1 MHAVSYVGILIAAG
15 LGIWVYLDAKRLRDR
30 DIVVGS
36 IPAAAWGVLVFLIAI
51 VFGILYLILR
61 PRAIKRASLGP

>member
-1 MHAVSYVGILIAAG
+1 MSYVGLLLAAG
-15 LGIWVYLDAKRLRDR
+15 LGVWTYLDAKKLRDR

-36 IPAAAWGVLVFLIAI
+36 IPAAAWGILVFLIAI

-61 PRAIKRASLGP
+61 PRAIRRAALGP

>member
-1 MHAVSYVGILIAAG
+1 MWDCCSRRGSVSGPTWTPRSCG
-15 LGIWVYLDAKRLRDR
+15 DR

-36 IPAAAWGVLVFLIAI
+36 IPAAAWGILVFLIAI

-61 PRAIKRASLGP
+61 PRAIRRAALGP